1 MSVPKD
7 VQRAVG
13 ILAVAGERSEDVREV
28 RRLLAL
34 PDSDLFDEPLEQ
46 RLRGFQHVAGLVP
59 NGWLTELTYH
69 RLRNVK
75 GVSVDRG
82 EATLTAAMVGSVVS
96 GSPLFVALAS
106 SENLT
111 NGTAFIIS
119 LFVGLITIGLGAGKI
134 YKAWKDGVEADILH
148 IENEKRHAQIL
159 QDLCDKFENVIEQV
173 ERIELRQLTVKMQID
188 NLIKDKGTE

>member
-34 PDSDLFDEPLEQ
+34 PDSDLFDESLEQ

-69 RLRNVK
+69 RLRNAK
-75 GVSVDRG
+75 GVSSDRG
-82 EATLTAAMVGSVVS
+82 EATLTAAMLGSVVS
-96 GSPLFVALAS
+96 GSPLIVALAS
-106 SENLT
+106 NENLT
-111 NGTAFIIS
+111 NGTAYVIS

-134 YKAWKDGVEADILH
+134 YKAWKAGVEAGILH
-148 IENEKRHAQIL
+148 IENEKRHAQVL
-159 QDLCDKFENVIEQV
+159 QDLCDRFENVIEQV
-173 ERIELRQLTVKMQID
+173 ERIESRQLALKTKIDQIA
-188 NLIKDKGTE
+188 KDKGIQ